1 MYMVYWTSV
10 EGDAPLTQAKTFD
23 SAEMAAA
30 MAFIEQLRSR
40 RRAGEDLRFI
50 TMCSE
55 HPDAVGQAGVA
66 EPGPDYQWK
75 KRRK

>member
-1 MYMVYWTSV
+1 MYMVYWISV
-10 EGDAPLTQAKTFD
+10 EQGEAVPQAKSFD
-23 SAEMAAA
+23 ATEMSAA
-30 MAFIEQLRSR
+30 MTFIEQLRTR

-55 HPDAVGQAGVA
+55 HPHAVGEAGVA
-66 EPGPDYQWK
+66 EPGPNYQWK